1 MADGTVKITIEADG
15 NKAIKSAKDLDNVF
29 GQLGKGGKTNGLT
42 GDLDGVA
49 SHGEKARVSIKDL
62 VTSMGLVKVASVAF
76 GVLKSSVGSAIDRF
90 DTLNKYPVVMKAL
103 GYSAN
108 DVTKSV
114 KTLGNGIDG
123 LPTSLNE
130 ISASAQQLAPLTGGA
145 DSAAKSAV
153 ALNDAFLSSGAS
165 VSDASRGMQ
174 QYTQML
180 STGKVDLMSWRT
192 LQETMP
198 IALRKTANAFG
209 YTGKS
214 AENDLFKALQDGKI
228 TIEQLNDK
236 FVELDKG
243 QNGFAELARK
253 NSVGIKTSFANIKT
267 AVVKGLADTLK
278 AIDTGLST
286 AGLPGMAAM
295 LNSLKPVV
303 AGFFKSFN
311 AGVSAVIPVIA
322 SFVKS
327 VMNVARTVDGAI
339 GKGFSTVFTPALK
352 IAAAG
357 LASFIAVAGTMAGIA
372 KVISGVA
379 QAFNILKLALLANPF
394 ALFVAGLVMV
404 GVALVQVYKKSET
417 FRNFVDKLVGT
428 VKSALPSFD
437 SFKKAFS
444 GIGQVLGG
452 GLTSI
457 ITKVSDVIKGFADN
471 FKQFKVPTEI
481 FNLKLLIPILGALF
495 SPIGMVV
502 GALKLLSLVLGNGMI
517 QNGITSMI
525 AGFATFSSTIAAS
538 APQIGQSVGTLL
550 GGILTAIATALP
562 QIISGGLMVVAGL
575 ISGIA
580 QGIPSLMGAA
590 VQLIGAFTLAIVML
604 IPTITASALSIVT
617 AFTGAMVAA
626 LPILIASGASILIA
640 FIQGLTSQL
649 PGIVVAV
656 GQVIV
661 TFLTALTGQLPGILN
676 AGINLL
682 LTFINGI
689 TSRIP
694 NIVPTVINMIVT
706 FLNSVT
712 ANLPRI
718 LNAGINLLIAFLN
731 GIARKVPSMIGA
743 AVSIIV
749 AFINGIAQNLG
760 RVVNAAMNLVDAMVR
775 GVLQAQN
782 RLLTAATTLINGFA
796 DNIRSHKDAIR
807 GAALNLL
814 DAMIRVFVPDS
825 LVDAGEAIIGGFLG
839 GLRRGFEKVK
849 GFVGGI
855 ATWIKAHKGPISY
868 DKKLLIPAGNAIMN
882 GLNSGLV
889 DKFGKVKQS
898 IATLTSSIAN
908 SAVITM
914 PAIEDSAFNKSLKR
928 INNTLNSNRLSAG
941 LSFAGI
947 TAESATGIGRG
958 VTPTNSVV
966 NNYSNTATTTVQTAK
981 ESNDKVLEALNKIAN
996 NRPVAVVDGSSFAP
1010 AYEPYGATETAR
1022 RSQMKGRGLAIDS
1035 KF

>member
-15 NKAIKSAKDLDNVF
+15 NKAIKSAKDLENVF
-29 GQLGKGGKTNGLT
+29 GQLGKGGKTDGLT
-42 GDLDGVA
+42 SDLDGVA
-49 SHGEKARVSIKDL
+49 KHSGTAKVGVMELATSI
-62 VTSMGLVKVASVAF
+62 GLVKVASAAF
-76 GVLKSSVGSAIDRF
+76 GFVTSGLGEVIKGLNESSATWQTFEGNMKGFGKSGAEIAKVKKELQSYAQATI
-90 DTLNKYPVVMKAL
+90 
-103 GYSAN
+103 YSAS
-108 DVTKSV
+108 DM
-114 KTLGNGIDG
+114 
-123 LPTSLNE
+123 
-130 ISASAQQLAPLTGGA
+130 ASTYAQLAAVGTKNTTQLVKGFGGLA
-145 DSAAKSAV
+145 AAAEDPQQAMKSLSQQATQMAAKPKVAWEDFKIMLEQTPAGMSAV
-153 ALNDAFLSSGAS
+153 AKEMGMSLTDL
-165 VSDASRGMQ
+165 VS
-174 QYTQML
+174 
-180 STGKVDLMSWRT
+180 K
-192 LQETMP
+192 
-198 IALRKTANAFG
+198 I
-209 YTGKS
+209 
-214 AENDLFKALQDGKI
+214 QDG
-228 TIEQLNDK
+228 
-236 FVELDKG
+236 
-243 QNGFAELARK
+243 
-253 NSVGIKTSFANIKT
+253 SIKTDDFFDAIAKAGNNDSFGKMATQYKT
-267 AVVKGLADTLK
+267 VGEAMDGLVETLTNKLQPAFDSASKVVIGWISSFTNT
-278 AIDTGLST
+278 IDSID
-286 AGLPGMAAM
+286 
-295 LNSLKPVV
+295 
-303 AGFFKSFN
+303 F
-311 AGVSAVIPVIA
+311 
-322 SFVKS
+322 
-327 VMNVARTVDGAI
+327 GAI
-339 GKGFSTVFTPALK
+339 GKGFSIVFTPMLAVLKVIAPALK
-352 IAAAG
+352 VAAAG

-457 ITKVSDVIKGFADN
+457 IAKVSDVIKSFADN

-495 SPIGMVV
+495 SPIGIVV

-538 APQIGQSVGTLL
+538 APQMGQSVGTLL
-550 GGILTAIATALP
+550 GGILTAIAAALP
-562 QIISGGLMVVAGL
+562 QIISGGLKVVAGL

-580 QGIPSLMGAA
+580 QGIPSLTGAA
-590 VQLIGAFTLAIVML
+590 IQLIGAFTLAIVTL

-656 GQVIV
+656 GQLIV

-689 TSRIP
+689 TIRIP
-694 NIVPTVINMIVT
+694 DIVPTVIDMIVT
-706 FLNSVT
+706 FLNSIT

-718 LNAGINLLIAFLN
+718 LNAGINLLVAFLN
-731 GIARKVPSMIGA
+731 GIARKVPSMIDA
-743 AVSIIV
+743 AVNVIV
-749 AFINGIAQNLG
+749 AFINGIADNLG
-760 RVVNAAMNLVDAMVR
+760 RVINAAMNLVDAMVR
-775 GVLQAQN
+775 GILQAQN
-782 RLLTAATTLINGFA
+782 RLLNAATTLINGFA
-796 DNIRSHKDAIR
+796 NNIRNHTGEIR
-807 GAALNLL
+807 STGLNLL
-814 DAMIRVFVPDS
+814 DALVRIFVPSS
-825 LVDAGEAIIGGFLG
+825 LVNAGEAIIGGFLG
-839 GLRRGFEKVK
+839 GLRSGFEKVK

-855 ATWIKAHKGPISY
+855 ASWIKEHKGPISY

-882 GLNSGLV
+882 GLNNGLV
-889 DKFGKVKQS
+889 DKFSNVKQS

-981 ESNDKVLEALNKIAN
+981 ESNNKVLEALNKIAN
-996 NRPVAVVDGSSFAP
+996 NRPIAIVNGSSFST

>member
-1 MADGTVKITIEADG
+1 
-15 NKAIKSAKDLDNVF
+15 
-29 GQLGKGGKTNGLT
+29 
-42 GDLDGVA
+42 
-49 SHGEKARVSIKDL
+49 
-62 VTSMGLVKVASVAF
+62 
-76 GVLKSSVGSAIDRF
+76 
-90 DTLNKYPVVMKAL
+90 
-103 GYSAN
+103 
-108 DVTKSV
+108 
-114 KTLGNGIDG
+114 
-123 LPTSLNE
+123 
-130 ISASAQQLAPLTGGA
+130 LA
-145 DSAAKSAV
+145 
-153 ALNDAFLSSGAS
+153 
-165 VSDASRGMQ
+165 
-174 QYTQML
+174 
-180 STGKVDLMSWRT
+180 W
-192 LQETMP
+192 EC
-198 IALRKTANAFG
+198 
-209 YTGKS
+209 
-214 AENDLFKALQDGKI
+214 
-228 TIEQLNDK
+228 
-236 FVELDKG
+236 
-243 QNGFAELARK
+243 
-253 NSVGIKTSFANIKT
+253 
-267 AVVKGLADTLK
+267 VKGTE
-278 AIDTGLST
+278 
-286 AGLPGMAAM
+286 
-295 LNSLKPVV
+295 V
-303 AGFFKSFN
+303 
-311 AGVSAVIPVIA
+311 
-322 SFVKS
+322 
-327 VMNVARTVDGAI
+327 
-339 GKGFSTVFTPALK
+339 
-352 IAAAG
+352 AAAG

-379 QAFNILKLALLANPF
+379 QAFNILKFALLANPF

-457 ITKVSDVIKGFADN
+457 IAKVSDVIKGFADN

-550 GGILTAIATALP
+550 GGILTAIAAALP
-562 QIISGGLMVVAGL
+562 QIISGGLMIVAGL

-580 QGIPSLMGAA
+580 QGIPSLTGAA
-590 VQLIGAFTLAIVML
+590 IQLIGAFTLAIVML
-604 IPTITASALSIVT
+604 IPTVTASALSIVT

-656 GQVIV
+656 GQLIV

-694 NIVPTVINMIVT
+694 NIVPAVINMIVT

-718 LNAGINLLIAFLN
+718 LNAGINLLVAFLN

-839 GLRRGFEKVK
+839 GLKRGFEKVK

-855 ATWIKAHKGPISY
+855 ASWIKDHKGPISY

-928 INNTLNSNRLSAG
+928 INNTLNNNQLSAG

-947 TAESATGIGRG
+947 TAESASGIGRG
-958 VTPTNSVV
+958 VAPTNSVV

-981 ESNDKVLEALNKIAN
+981 ESNNKVLEALNKIAN

-1010 AYEPYGATETAR
+1010 AYEPYGSTETAR
-1022 RSQMKGRGLAIDS
+1022 RSQMKGRGLAVDS

>member
-49 SHGEKARVSIKDL
+49 KHSGTAKVGVMELATSI
-62 VTSMGLVKVASVAF
+62 GLVKVASAAF
-76 GVLKSSVGSAIDRF
+76 SFVTSGLGEIVKGLNESSATWQTFEGNMKGFGKSSAEIAKVKKELQSYAQATI
-90 DTLNKYPVVMKAL
+90 
-103 GYSAN
+103 YSAS
-108 DVTKSV
+108 DMASTYAQLSAVGTKNTTKLVEGFGGLAAAAEDPQQAMKSLSQQATQMAAKPKVAWEDFKIMLEQTPAGMAAVAKEMGMSLTDLVKKIQDGSV
-114 KTLGNGIDG
+114 KTDDFFNAIAKAGTNDTFGKMATQYKTVGEAMDG
-123 LPTSLNE
+123 LVETLTNKLQPAFDF
-130 ISASAQQLAPLTGGA
+130 ASKVVIGW
-145 DSAAKSAV
+145 V
-153 ALNDAFLSSGAS
+153 SSFT
-165 VSDASRGMQ
+165 D
-174 QYTQML
+174 
-180 STGKVDLMSWRT
+180 
-192 LQETMP
+192 
-198 IALRKTANAFG
+198 
-209 YTGKS
+209 
-214 AENDLFKALQDGKI
+214 
-228 TIEQLNDK
+228 
-236 FVELDKG
+236 
-243 QNGFAELARK
+243 
-253 NSVGIKTSFANIKT
+253 
-267 AVVKGLADTLK
+267 
-278 AIDTGLST
+278 AIDSI
-286 AGLPGMAAM
+286 
-295 LNSLKPVV
+295 N
-303 AGFFKSFN
+303 F
-311 AGVSAVIPVIA
+311 
-322 SFVKS
+322 
-327 VMNVARTVDGAI
+327 GAI
-339 GKGFSTVFTPALK
+339 GKGFSTVFTPMLAVLKVIAPALK
-352 IAAAG
+352 VAAAG

-457 ITKVSDVIKGFADN
+457 IAKVSDVIKGFADN

-502 GALKLLSLVLGNGMI
+502 GAFKLLSLVLGNGMI

-580 QGIPSLMGAA
+580 QGIPSLTGAA
-590 VQLIGAFTLAIVML
+590 IQLIGAFTLAIVTL
-604 IPTITASALSIVT
+604 IPTVTASALSIVT

-718 LNAGINLLIAFLN
+718 LNAGINLLVAFLN

-775 GVLQAQN
+775 GILQAQN

-814 DAMIRVFVPDS
+814 DAMIRVFVPDA

-839 GLRRGFEKVK
+839 GLKRGFEKVK

-855 ATWIKAHKGPISY
+855 ATWIKDHKGPIRY

-882 GLNSGLV
+882 SLNSGLV

-928 INNTLNSNRLSAG
+928 INNTLNNNQLSAG

-947 TAESATGIGRG
+947 TAESASGIGRG
-958 VTPTNSVV
+958 VAPTNSVV

-1010 AYEPYGATETAR
+1010 AYEPYGSTETAR
-1022 RSQMKGRGLAIDS
+1022 RSQMKGRGLAVDS

>member
-49 SHGEKARVSIKDL
+49 KHSGTAKVGVMELATSI
-62 VTSMGLVKVASVAF
+62 GLVKVASAAF
-76 GVLKSSVGSAIDRF
+76 SFVTSGLGEIVKGLNESSATWQTFEGNMKGFGKSSAEIAKVKKELQSYAQATI
-90 DTLNKYPVVMKAL
+90 
-103 GYSAN
+103 YSAS
-108 DVTKSV
+108 DMASTYAQLSAVGTKNTTKLVEGFGGLAAAAEDPQQAMKSLSQQATQMAAKPKVAWEDFKIMLEQTPAGMAAVAKEMGMSLTDLVKKIQDGSV
-114 KTLGNGIDG
+114 KTDDFFNAIAKAGTNDTFGKMATQYKTVGEAMDG
-123 LPTSLNE
+123 LVETLTNKLQPAFDF
-130 ISASAQQLAPLTGGA
+130 ASKVVIGW
-145 DSAAKSAV
+145 V
-153 ALNDAFLSSGAS
+153 SSFT
-165 VSDASRGMQ
+165 D
-174 QYTQML
+174 
-180 STGKVDLMSWRT
+180 
-192 LQETMP
+192 
-198 IALRKTANAFG
+198 
-209 YTGKS
+209 
-214 AENDLFKALQDGKI
+214 
-228 TIEQLNDK
+228 
-236 FVELDKG
+236 
-243 QNGFAELARK
+243 
-253 NSVGIKTSFANIKT
+253 
-267 AVVKGLADTLK
+267 
-278 AIDTGLST
+278 AIDSI
-286 AGLPGMAAM
+286 
-295 LNSLKPVV
+295 N
-303 AGFFKSFN
+303 F
-311 AGVSAVIPVIA
+311 
-322 SFVKS
+322 
-327 VMNVARTVDGAI
+327 GAI
-339 GKGFSTVFTPALK
+339 GKGFSTVFTPMLAVLKVIAPALK
-352 IAAAG
+352 VAAAG

-457 ITKVSDVIKGFADN
+457 IAKVSDVIKGFADN

-502 GALKLLSLVLGNGMI
+502 GAFKLLSLVLGNGMI

-580 QGIPSLMGAA
+580 QGIPSLTGAA
-590 VQLIGAFTLAIVML
+590 IQLIGAFTLAIVTL
-604 IPTITASALSIVT
+604 IPTVTASALSIVT

-718 LNAGINLLIAFLN
+718 LNAGINLLVAFLN

-775 GVLQAQN
+775 GILQAQN

-839 GLRRGFEKVK
+839 GLKRGFEKVK

-855 ATWIKAHKGPISY
+855 ATWIKDHKGPINY

-882 GLNSGLV
+882 SLNSGLV

-947 TAESATGIGRG
+947 TAENATGIGRG

-966 NNYSNTATTTVQTAK
+966 NNYG
-981 ESNDKVLEALNKIAN
+981 
-996 NRPVAVVDGSSFAP
+996 GSSVVNNNGNP
-1010 AYEPYGATETAR
+1010 IDDRNRTYEIHIHSEIDGREVAKGSAKFMQTELEKNR
-1022 RSQMKGRGLAIDS
+1022 VQNLRLGGVRY
-1035 KF
+1035 

>member
-1 MADGTVKITIEADG
+1 MDDGTVKITIEADG

-42 GDLDGVA
+42 GDLDGVGKHSNTA
-49 SHGEKARVSIKDL
+49 KIGVMDLAKSI
-62 VTSMGLVKVASVAF
+62 GLVKVASAAF
-76 GVLKSSVGSAIDRF
+76 GFVTSGLGEIVKGLNESSATWQTFEGNMKGFGKSGAEIAKVKKELQSYAQATI
-90 DTLNKYPVVMKAL
+90 
-103 GYSAN
+103 YSAS
-108 DVTKSV
+108 DMASTYAQLSAVGTKNTTKLVEGFGGLAAAAEDPQQAMKSLSQQATQMAAKPQVAWEDFKIMLEQTPAGMAAVAKEMGMSLTDLVKKIQDGSV
-114 KTLGNGIDG
+114 KTDDFFDAIAKAGTNDTFGKMATQYKTVGEAMDG
-123 LPTSLNE
+123 LVETLTNKLQPAFD
-130 ISASAQQLAPLTGGA
+130 SASKVVIGW
-145 DSAAKSAV
+145 V
-153 ALNDAFLSSGAS
+153 SSFT
-165 VSDASRGMQ
+165 D
-174 QYTQML
+174 
-180 STGKVDLMSWRT
+180 
-192 LQETMP
+192 
-198 IALRKTANAFG
+198 
-209 YTGKS
+209 
-214 AENDLFKALQDGKI
+214 
-228 TIEQLNDK
+228 
-236 FVELDKG
+236 
-243 QNGFAELARK
+243 
-253 NSVGIKTSFANIKT
+253 
-267 AVVKGLADTLK
+267 
-278 AIDTGLST
+278 AIDSI
-286 AGLPGMAAM
+286 
-295 LNSLKPVV
+295 N
-303 AGFFKSFN
+303 F
-311 AGVSAVIPVIA
+311 
-322 SFVKS
+322 
-327 VMNVARTVDGAI
+327 GAI
-339 GKGFSTVFTPALK
+339 GKGFSIVFTPMLAVLKVIAPALK
-352 IAAAG
+352 VAAAG

-372 KVISGVA
+372 KVISGVT

-394 ALFVAGLVMV
+394 ALFVAVLVMV

-428 VKSALPSFD
+428 VKSTLPSFD

-457 ITKVSDVIKGFADN
+457 IAKVSDVIKSFADN
-471 FKQFKVPTEI
+471 FKQFKIPSEI

-495 SPIGMVV
+495 SPIGIVV

-517 QNGITSMI
+517 QSGITSMI

-538 APQIGQSVGTLL
+538 APQIGESIGTLL
-550 GGILTAIATALP
+550 GGILTAIAAALP
-562 QIISGGLMVVAGL
+562 QVISGGLKVVAGL

-580 QGIPSLMGAA
+580 QGIPSLTGAA
-590 VQLIGAFTLAIVML
+590 IQLIAAFTLAIVTL

-617 AFTGAMVAA
+617 AFTGAMVTA
-626 LPILIASGASILIA
+626 LPVLIASGAAILIA

-694 NIVPTVINMIVT
+694 DIVPAVINMIVT

-718 LNAGINLLIAFLN
+718 LNAGINLLVAFLN

-782 RLLTAATTLINGFA
+782 RLLNAATTLINGFA

-839 GLRRGFEKVK
+839 GLKRGFEKVK

-855 ATWIKAHKGPISY
+855 ATWIKDHKGPISY

-928 INNTLNSNRLSAG
+928 INNTLNNNQLSAG

-947 TAESATGIGRG
+947 TAESASGVGRG
-958 VTPTNSVV
+958 VAPTNSVV

-981 ESNDKVLEALNKIAN
+981 ESNNKVLEALNKIAN

-1010 AYEPYGATETAR
+1010 AYEPYGSTETAR
-1022 RSQMKGRGLAIDS
+1022 RSQMKGRGLAVDS

>member
-49 SHGEKARVSIKDL
+49 KHSGTAKVGVMELATSI
-62 VTSMGLVKVASVAF
+62 GLVKVASAAF
-76 GVLKSSVGSAIDRF
+76 SFVTSG
-90 DTLNKYPVVMKAL
+90 L
-103 GYSAN
+103 G
-108 DVTKSV
+108 
-114 KTLGNGIDG
+114 
-123 LPTSLNE
+123 E
-130 ISASAQQLAPLTGGA
+130 I
-145 DSAAKSAV
+145 
-153 ALNDAFLSSGAS
+153 
-165 VSDASRGMQ
+165 
-174 QYTQML
+174 
-180 STGKVDLMSWRT
+180 
-192 LQETMP
+192 
-198 IALRKTANAFG
+198 
-209 YTGKS
+209 
-214 AENDLFKALQDGKI
+214 
-228 TIEQLNDK
+228 
-236 FVELDKG
+236 
-243 QNGFAELARK
+243 
-253 NSVGIKTSFANIKT
+253 
-267 AVVKGLADTLK
+267 VKGLNESSATWQTFEGNMKGFGKSSAEIAKVKKELQSYAQETIYSASDMASTYAQLAAVGTK
-278 AIDTGLST
+278 NTTQLVEGFGGLAAAAEDPQQAMKSLSQQAT
-286 AGLPGMAAM
+286 QMAAKPKVAWEDFKIMLEQTPAGMAAVAKEM
-295 LNSLKPVV
+295 GMSLTDLVSKIQDGSIKTDDFFDAIAKAGTNDTFGKMATQYKTVGEAMDGLIETLTNKLQPAFDKVSKMAIDGISKFTDSLDNVDFDSIVNKALSFAEAVISAFSNVFNFIGKNKGWLLPLTSGIAAFVV
-303 AGFFKSFN
+303 AIKTM
-311 AGVSAVIPVIA
+311 AVISAQIAAFKDLTASVKLAGGAFKFLTASLGIGPWGLVIA
-322 SFVKS
+322 V
-327 VMNVARTVDGAI
+327 
-339 GKGFSTVFTPALK
+339 
-352 IAAAG
+352 IAAVV
-357 LASFIAVAGTMAGIA
+357 AS
-372 KVISGVA
+372 
-379 QAFNILKLALLANPF
+379 
-394 ALFVAGLVMV
+394 MV
-404 GVALVQVYKKSET
+404 VLYKKSET

-437 SFKKAFS
+437 SFEKAFS
-444 GIGQVLGG
+444 GIGKVLGG

-457 ITKVSDVIKGFADN
+457 IAKVSDVIKNFVDN

-550 GGILTAIATALP
+550 GGILTAIAAALP
-562 QIISGGLMVVAGL
+562 QIVSGGLMVVAGL

-580 QGIPSLMGAA
+580 QGIPSLTGAA
-590 VQLIGAFTLAIVML
+590 IQLIGAFTLAIVML
-604 IPTITASALSIVT
+604 IPTVTASALSIVT

-694 NIVPTVINMIVT
+694 NIVPAVINMIVT

-718 LNAGINLLIAFLN
+718 LNAGINLLVAFLN
-731 GIARKVPSMIGA
+731 GIAKKVPSMIGA

-839 GLRRGFEKVK
+839 GLKRGFEKVK

-855 ATWIKAHKGPISY
+855 ATWIKDHKGPIRY

-882 GLNSGLV
+882 SLNSGLV

-928 INNTLNSNRLSAG
+928 INNTLNNNQLSAG

-947 TAESATGIGRG
+947 TAESASGIGRG
-958 VTPTNSVV
+958 VAPTNSVV

-981 ESNDKVLEALNKIAN
+981 ESNNKVLEALNKIAN

-1010 AYEPYGATETAR
+1010 AYEPYGSTETAR
-1022 RSQMKGRGLAIDS
+1022 RSQMKGRGLAVDS